1 MTFRTIAGAM
11 LVVLIATACSQ
22 ESAPP
27 SPAPAPAAPV
37 ATTTTVAPPRTASPQ
52 DAEKLVAELYREHDA
67 QRGPFFQTES
77 KERLDRFFEPS
88 FAELIWRDAV
98 EAKGEAGALDFD
110 PLYDGQDV
118 EPKNLA
124 VGPAR
129 IEGTSALVPVAF
141 ESYGAKRHLTCVL
154 ALAGATWKIS
164 DIRYQDGRALR
175 DVYQPAT

>member
-1 MTFRTIAGAM
+1 MTFRTIAAAM
-11 LVVLIATACSQ
+11 AVVIAAACSNEPAQ
-22 ESAPP
+22 P
-27 SPAPAPAAPV
+27 SPAPAAPAA
-37 ATTTTVAPPRTASPQ
+37 TNTVAVPREPLPH
-52 DAEKLVAELYREHDA
+52 DAEALVAELYREHDA

-77 KERLDRFFEPS
+77 KERLDKYFEPS

-98 EAKGEAGALDFD
+98 ESKGEVGALDFD

-129 IEGTSALVPVAF
+129 LEGGSALVPV
-141 ESYGAKRHLTCVL
+141 SYENYGKKRQLTCVL
-154 ALAGATWKIS
+154 ARAGESWKIS
-164 DIRYQDGRALR
+164 DIRYEDGRALR